1 MGLFDR
7 RKLPT
12 EVAAQIR
19 TTTTDRV
26 LSWAH
31 GFDSDE
37 VWLIGLIDRM
47 LVGGPGRWEEI
58 GWHRIARGSWDRE
71 TDQMRWTS
79 YDRTRRRITLDDAG
93 DFPEFFRERINASI
107 VLQHA
112 AKVPGDP
119 GDGLVIAARRPLTGG
134 EVEWHVTLGR
144 GTTWQTPG
152 ARETGEVI
160 LARLR
165 NEYERG

>member
-12 EVAAQIR
+12 EVAREVRAR
-19 TTTTDRV
+19 TGDRV

-31 GFDSDE
+31 GYDTDE
-37 VWLIGLIDRM
+37 VWLIGLIDRL
-47 LVGGPGRWEEI
+47 LVGRPGSWDEV

-71 TDQMRWTS
+71 TDVLRWTG
-79 YDRTRRRITLDDAG
+79 YDRSRHRITLDDAG
-93 DFPEFFRERINASI
+93 DFPELFRERINASI

-112 AKVPGDP
+112 VTVPDDP
-119 GDGLVIAARRPLTGG
+119 GDGLVIAARRRLTGG
-134 EVEWHVTLGR
+134 EVEWHLTLAR

-160 LARLR
+160 LERLR